1 MNLALLYTVFA
12 VISTAMNIGS
22 QEITTRLY
30 GGFLHIPLAVFMG
43 TAVGLVVKY
52 LLDKKWIFRFR
63 TVGAK
68 HDASTFALYTIMG
81 LITTVV
87 FWGFEFGFNYMFETK
102 DARYAGAAIGLAI
115 GYVVKYQ
122 LDKRFV
128 FSESR
133 SK

>member
-22 QEITTRLY
+22 QEITTRVY
-30 GGFLHIPLAVFMG
+30 GGLLHIPISVFIG

-52 LLDKKWIFRFR
+52 LLDKNWIFRFR

-81 LITTVV
+81 LVTTVV
-87 FWGFEFGFNYMFETK
+87 FWGFEFGFNYIFETK
-102 DARYAGAAIGLAI
+102 DARYAGAVIGLAI
-115 GYVVKYQ
+115 GYVIKYH

-128 FSESR
+128 FSEGR
-133 SK
+133 AK